1 MTFHEEDRTV
11 NVSSDAG
18 YLMKK
23 TEIRMVKL
31 RDNRKV
37 TIRFLKRED
46 QDKLLKMFN
55 SMSDEALKW
64 EMPPYTKKVI
74 ERWIANIDH
83 LIPLIAEC
91 NNHIIGYG
99 SIYKNPHPR
108 RKGVSDLGMRLHQD
122 FQNVGLG
129 SAMLNLLLELA
140 QKEKLHRITLSV
152 IADNEIAFHLYKK
165 FGFNVEGTM
174 KDTYFG
180 ADRLYHDEIFMGKI
194 LKTEN

>member
-1 MTFHEEDRTV
+1 
-11 NVSSDAG
+11 
-18 YLMKK
+18 MKK
-23 TEIRMVKL
+23 TETRKVRLK
-31 RDNRKV
+31 DNREV
-37 TIRFLKRED
+37 TIRFLKKED
-46 QDKLLKMFN
+46 KDKLLEMFN

-64 EMPPYTKKVI
+64 EMPPYTEKVI

-83 LIPLIAEC
+83 LIPLIAEY
-91 NNHIIGYG
+91 NSHIIGYG
-99 SIYKNPHPR
+99 SIYKYPHPR

-122 FQNVGLG
+122 FHNVGLG

-140 QKEKLHRITLSV
+140 QEEKLHRITLNV

-180 ADRLYHDEIFMGKI
+180 ADRLYHDEIIMGKI
-194 LKTEN
+194 LKAKI